1 MLVSYLQK
9 QRKLHRFIKE
19 TEASQYNY
27 QNGLDK
33 AYFQHDMAY
42 WDFKDLA
49 RRTNLVQKSIKYC

>member
-33 AYFQHDMAY
+33 ACFQHDMAY
-42 WDFKDLA
+42 
-49 RRTNLVQKSIKYC
+49 